1 MFIESSLVVIT
12 LINRKRMNKI
22 LIITLFLG
30 CKMVAQN
37 FSGVATYQFKPNP
50 ETIKSSVA
58 NIPNLDDSTKK
69 MVEEKMRINL
79 SKTFILT
86 FDKINSIY
94 KEEQKLDLT
103 KKESN
108 GSWSPYG
115 MDIAFYKNFKDNIFI
130 TEKDLMSK
138 QFFVKDQLTK
148 LNWVLSS
155 ETKKIGNYNCQ
166 KANAKIVEKVET
178 SEDNSKST
186 NFLVDKDKE
195 ERIVTAWYTTEIPI
209 SNGPTLYWGLP
220 GLILEIEEDGNKL
233 ICSKIVLNPMKK
245 SKIESPKSKDLI
257 STEDYEKIV
266 AKKMKELETSD
277 FMK

>member
-1 MFIESSLVVIT
+1 
-12 LINRKRMNKI
+12 MNKI

-69 MVEEKMRINL
+69 MFEEKMRINL

-86 FDKINSIY
+86 FDKFNSIY
-94 KEEQKLDLT
+94 KEEQKLDLN
-103 KKESN
+103 KKDGS

-115 MDIAFYKNFKDNIFI
+115 MDITFYKNFKENIFI

-166 KANAKIVEKVET
+166 KATAKIVEKVET
-178 SEDNSKST
+178 SEDNTKST
-186 NFLVDKDKE
+186 NFLEDKSLPE
-195 ERIVTAWYTTEIPI
+195 EKIITAWYTTEIPI

-233 ICSKIVLNPMKK
+233 ICSKIVLNPKK
-245 SKIESPKSKDLI
+245 KTNIKTPKTSELI
-257 STEDYEKIV
+257 STEDYDKIV